1 MKTIQ
6 LFLLLTCYLNLTGCG
21 QTGPLYLPGTPAPI
35 YVPHEPEPNPTP
47 DQDAEKTK

>member
-35 YVPHEPEPNPTP
+35 YVPHEPTPTP
-47 DQDAEKTK
+47 DQDANKTK

>member
-35 YVPHEPEPNPTP
+35 YVPHEPTPTP
-47 DQDAEKTK
+47 DQDAIKTK